1 MLNLHNSYWSPCKV
15 FFFWLLF
22 LCVGRG
28 LAFLFSGSIW
38 HFRKLVS
45 YPRAHRYC
53 MVVKLDCEPA
63 VTDFQVQGLSYML
76 YSPVLE
82 PFLPSPWK
90 QCQFLLCELQRST
103 HTKSWLCIG
112 LQKYCLLWMW
122 IPGRNWRP
130 QQSKLGWN
138 TDFHSQVW
146 FLKNWAN
153 LIMNGKRGELEVED
167 LLKEEVYGWPYS
179 AHCFWSFRN
188 SLGFSAPCD
197 WPWATL
203 KVHS

>member
-1 MLNLHNSYWSPCKV
+1 M
-15 FFFWLLF
+15 
-22 LCVGRG
+22 GRG

-38 HFRKLVS
+38 HFRKVVS
-45 YPRAHRYC
+45 YPRAHRYWWSSWI
-53 MVVKLDCEPA
+53 VNQLWL
-63 VTDFQVQGLSYML
+63 TSRFR
-76 YSPVLE
+76 VLATCCTVLFWSHSCLHHGSDANFCCVNCRKVHIRSLVMYRFTE
-82 PFLPSPWK
+82 I
-90 QCQFLLCELQRST
+90 LLV
-103 HTKSWLCIG
+103 
-112 LQKYCLLWMW
+112 WMW
-122 IPGRNWRP
+122 VPGRNWRP

-146 FLKNWAN
+146 FMKNWAN
-153 LIMNGKRGELEVED
+153 LIMNGERGELEVED
-167 LLKEEVYGWPYS
+167 LLKEEVYEGPYS